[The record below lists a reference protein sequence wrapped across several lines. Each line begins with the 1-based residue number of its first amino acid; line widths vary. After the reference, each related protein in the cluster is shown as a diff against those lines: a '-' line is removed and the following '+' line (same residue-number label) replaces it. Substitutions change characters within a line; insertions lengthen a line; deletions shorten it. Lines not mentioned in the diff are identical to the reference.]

1 MGTPDFAVV
10 SLENLINTG
19 KHQIEGVFTQPDKP
33 KGRGYT
39 VTFSPVKDCAISHN
53 IPVYQPETLKD
64 GKAFEIIKELKPDVI
79 VVAAYGKILPK
90 EILDFPKYG
99 CVNVHGSL
107 LPKYRGA
114 APIQWSVLN
123 GEKETGV
130 TTMYMSEGLDTGD
143 MLLKES
149 TEIGENETAGHLF
162 DRISEMGAELICKTL
177 DALEKGEITPVK
189 QDDALSSYSPMLS
202 KKICPIDWSKS
213 AKEVHNKIRGLN
225 PWPVATAIFGGK
237 RVKIYSSLLRDK
249 KGKAGAVIC
258 TKPLTVACGE
268 GAVEILE
275 LQMEGKK
282 RMNSEDFTRGYRI
295 TTEMSF
301 E

>member
-225 PWPVATAIFGGK
+225 P
-237 RVKIYSSLLRDK
+237 
-249 KGKAGAVIC
+249 
-258 TKPLTVACGE
+258 
-268 GAVEILE
+268 
-275 LQMEGKK
+275 
-282 RMNSEDFTRGYRI
+282 
-295 TTEMSF
+295 
-301 E
+301 